1 MRDYLLEMFLVSL
14 LLTIAVELAVAFVCF
29 AIRGKN
35 KILLVT
41 LVNVLTNPPAV
52 LLCWL
57 GRRYLP
63 DTADLSVQFLVE
75 VAVIIVEAW
84 IYCSFAKKSQWEI
97 DHPIKLSVA
106 ANLCAWLFGVIL
118 LVIRRSL

>member
-1 MRDYLLEMFLVSL
+1 MFLVSL
-14 LLTIAVELAVAFVCF
+14 LLTIAVELVVAFVCF

-35 KILLVT
+35 KLLLVT

-63 DTADLSVQFLVE
+63 DTAELPVQLLVE
-75 VAVIIVEAW
+75 MAVVIVEAW
-84 IYCSFAKKSQWEI
+84 IYCSFAKKRQWEI
-97 DHPIKLSVA
+97 AHPIRLSAVA
-106 ANLCAWLFGVIL
+106 NFCAWLTGIIL
-118 LVIRRSL
+118 LEIRSL

>member
-14 LLTIAVELAVAFVCF
+14 LLTIAVELAVAIVCF

-52 LLCWL
+52 LVCWL

-63 DTADLSVQFLVE
+63 NAAALPVQLLVE
-75 VAVIIVEAW
+75 IAVMTVEAW
-84 IYCSFAKKSQWEI
+84 IYCSFAKKRQWEI
-97 DHPIKLSVA
+97 DHPVRLSVM
-106 ANLCAWLFGVIL
+106 ANLCAWLFGAFL
-118 LVIRRSL
+118 LEIRRSL